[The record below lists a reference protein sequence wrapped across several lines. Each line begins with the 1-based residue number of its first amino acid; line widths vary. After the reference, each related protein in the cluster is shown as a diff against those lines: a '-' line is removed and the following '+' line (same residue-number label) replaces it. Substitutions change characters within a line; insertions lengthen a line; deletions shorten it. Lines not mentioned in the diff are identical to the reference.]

1 MGAALTYA
9 RRYALFTLVGIAGED
24 DLDAPDLCI
33 PAPAENSPRR
43 GAEVQHSPNTSGN
56 GGVSGR
62 AKITPSP
69 VLAADQSTVL
79 RDSLINEIASLQS
92 EGSAAE
98 WARAALPRK
107 NQLTAADARMV
118 ETAFALKQSAF
129 ALSLGAEPSPQDVVV
144 SSAAETSTAAG
155 TISSQTF
162 TDAAA
167 DRPAAETVASA
178 AVHAPGADQLPAAES
193 LRMRDSTFRQQRGRV
208 DKTVLTISTLKRH
221 RDKEHLRFVAQQ
233 TCVLCGRRPAE
244 AHHLRFAQ
252 PRTLGR
258 KSSDEFAV
266 PLCRSHHR
274 AAHRAGD
281 EKAWWQQAGID
292 PLKIARKL
300 WKVTRLGEPRIRPAT
315 PILTPSPAAERAAAA
330 DEQASSGE
338 PPGTGTRA
346 SV

>member
-1 MGAALTYA
+1 MLAHASGEWISSQWPVCPLADIASPHRMGAALTYA

-69 VLAADQSTVL
+69 VLAADQSTGL

-178 AVHAPGADQLPAAES
+178 AVHAPNSAVGSTRPC
-193 LRMRDSTFRQQRGRV
+193 LRS
-208 DKTVLTISTLKRH
+208 
-221 RDKEHLRFVAQQ
+221 
-233 TCVLCGRRPAE
+233 
-244 AHHLRFAQ
+244 AHSNA
-252 PRTLGR
+252 
-258 KSSDEFAV
+258 
-266 PLCRSHHR
+266 
-274 AAHRAGD
+274 
-281 EKAWWQQAGID
+281 
-292 PLKIARKL
+292 
-300 WKVTRLGEPRIRPAT
+300 
-315 PILTPSPAAERAAAA
+315 
-330 DEQASSGE
+330 
-338 PPGTGTRA
+338 TGTRSTCA
-346 SV
+346 SSPSKRACCAGADRRRRITSDLRSRGRLVANRATNSPFRCAAAIIAPRIAQGTRKPGGSRPASTRSRSRASFGRSPAWASRAFGQQPRS